1 MDEMSTAGQQALEE
15 ILRRAETVDPARL
28 PELVNEVTLSLGL
41 RSVTLYLADVQQEV
55 LVPLPD
61 TSTPEQP
68 VWPIDHSLPGWAYR
82 TSSLRVAEA
91 EDGGMA
97 VWLPLQDGIE
107 RVGVLGLSCDRLDA
121 ALLRFCRSLAAL
133 LTLIVLTK
141 GAHSDSYTRVQRARP
156 MDLPAELVWAFLPP
170 RTLRAPE
177 VTSSAVLE
185 PAYQVGGD
193 AFDHTLID
201 RTLHAAVLDAMGHD
215 LPAGLT
221 SSVALAGCRNARRTG
236 AGLSHLTTLVDHA
249 IADAFPDRYCTGV
262 FLHLDLESGELTWTN
277 CGHPPPLLIR
287 GHRILPDALE
297 RPVQLPLGLAR
308 LSGQVPTVHHEQLR
322 PGDRVLLYTDGV
334 TDARTRAGTR
344 FGLETFTEFLIRA
357 TAAGEP
363 AYEALRRLMHAIL
376 EHHDHQLTDDAT
388 ILLVEWRPPHD
399 PEPTVPGLL

>member
-1 MDEMSTAGQQALEE
+1 M
-15 ILRRAETVDPARL
+15 
-28 PELVNEVTLSLGL
+28 
-41 RSVTLYLADVQQEV
+41 
-55 LVPLPD
+55 
-61 TSTPEQP
+61 
-68 VWPIDHSLPGWAYR
+68 WPIDHSLPGWAYR

-91 EDGGMA
+91 DDGGMA

-193 AFDHTLID
+193 AFDHTLFD

-334 TDARTRAGTR
+334 TDARPGRDPVRPGDLHRVPDPRDRRGRARLRGPAPADAR
-344 FGLETFTEFLIRA
+344 DPGAPRPPA
-357 TAAGEP
+357 HRRRDDPAGGV
-363 AYEALRRLMHAIL
+363 AS
-376 EHHDHQLTDDAT
+376 
-388 ILLVEWRPPHD
+388 PHD